1 MTKIFTDT
9 NINLS
14 LFPGVIPAIGCRDDG
29 FGSSTH
35 EK

>member
-9 NINLS
+9 NMNLS
-14 LFPGVIPAIGCRDDG
+14 LFSGVIPTTGCRDDG